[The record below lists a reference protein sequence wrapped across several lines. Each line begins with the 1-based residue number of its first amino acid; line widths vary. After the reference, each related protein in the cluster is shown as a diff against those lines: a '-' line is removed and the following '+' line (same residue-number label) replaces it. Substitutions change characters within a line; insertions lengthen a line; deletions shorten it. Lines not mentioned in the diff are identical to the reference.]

1 MLQGTRQQHYFAA
14 RRFDRDGKRRAHVHS
29 ASGLLYADI
38 RMPTLDYSDLIL
50 LTRFLTRDQRECESL
65 FALAVFNVLAH
76 NRDDHARQFSFIM
89 QRDGTWRLAPAYDL
103 TWSPGPGGEH
113 SSSILGHGKDISR
126 AHVMALSKKADI
138 AEHDA
143 AQIIERT
150 QTAIDRWD
158 SYAAEY
164 GVSQASAAM
173 INAALAR
180 VWLDRIV

>member
-1 MLQGTRQQHYFAA
+1 MRTHREACTE
-14 RRFDRDGKRRAHVHS
+14 S
-29 ASGLLYADI
+29 ASLKAVTAPGTVVWSALANL
-38 RMPTLDYSDLIL
+38 RLNV
-50 LTRFLTRDQRECESL
+50 
-65 FALAVFNVLAH
+65 ALAVFNVLAH